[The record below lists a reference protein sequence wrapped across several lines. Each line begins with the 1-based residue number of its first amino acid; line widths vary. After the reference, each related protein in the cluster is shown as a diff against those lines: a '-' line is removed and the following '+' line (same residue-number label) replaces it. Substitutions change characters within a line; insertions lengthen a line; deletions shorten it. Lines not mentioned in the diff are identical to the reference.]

1 MSNLQMPT
9 IASYDAA
16 ERAYRNA
23 PPSGRIG
30 HNTVITK
37 EAGGIYLIRYHNNPI
52 VGYEPDGSI
61 HVSNAGWASTTT
73 NNRIN
78 LIVGQ
83 HCRAYRKDWQAYVT
97 VGDTTYPLGRGWI
110 EVAKVLD

>member
-1 MSNLQMPT
+1 MSNLQMPA
-9 IASYDAA
+9 IPSYDAA

-30 HNTVITK
+30 HNTTVTK
-37 EAGGIYLIRYHNNPI
+37 EAGDVYLIRYHGNPI

-61 HVSNAGWASTTT
+61 HVSNSGWSTTT
-73 NNRIN
+73 TNARIN
-78 LIVGQ
+78 LLVGQ
-83 HCRAYRKDWQAYVT
+83 HCRAYRKDWQSYVA

-110 EVAKVLD
+110 KVTG